1 MHLVEEKKRKI
12 VRGVQA
18 HRESYCS
25 AFYLFLSSIIFLII
39 KMTFV
44 EQNQDKIEKKIKRP
58 VNKKKIKK
66 IKEK

>member
-1 MHLVEEKKRKI
+1 
-12 VRGVQA
+12 
-18 HRESYCS
+18 
-25 AFYLFLSSIIFLII
+25 
-39 KMTFV
+39 MTFV